1 MDFRDKWG
9 SPEQSNLP
17 ALSDKPLILRS
28 TMSDVTGPLDGVK
41 ILDLTR
47 ILAGPYCTQILGD
60 LGAEVIKIE
69 RPLKGDDTRR
79 FAPPF
84 LLDEQGAETSESA
97 YFLSANRNKKSV
109 VIDFTK
115 PAGQK
120 LIRRLIAMSDVV
132 VENFK
137 TGTLKKY
144 GLSYDDVRSD
154 NPRLIYCSITG
165 FGQTGPYANRPG
177 YDFLIQG
184 MGGIMSLTG
193 EPNGSPQKV
202 GVSIADLMTGMYA
215 AVAINAA
222 IYRAKITG
230 AGQSVDIGM
239 LDVHVA
245 WLANIGMNYL
255 HAGDL
260 GRLGNDHPNIVP
272 YRPFKSA
279 DGQIIIVV
287 GNDEQFKRFC
297 EIAECRELADDSRFQ
312 TNEMRV
318 RNREDLTEIL
328 DPIIAARP
336 SAFWLK
342 ELEAQNVGCGPINN
356 LAQVFNDPQVIARK
370 MVHEMRHS
378 ANGGTTARLLAS
390 PIKMSETPV
399 TYRHAPPLLGEHTVE
414 VMSVM
419 LGLDGSE
426 IEELCDLGVLN

>member
-1 MDFRDKWG
+1 M
-9 SPEQSNLP
+9 
-17 ALSDKPLILRS
+17 
-28 TMSDVTGPLDGVK
+28 TDVTGPLHGVK

-60 LGAEVIKIE
+60 LGAEVTKIE
-69 RPLKGDDTRR
+69 RPWKGDDTRR

-115 PAGQK
+115 PAGQI

-144 GLSYDDVRSD
+144 GLSYDDVKSD
-154 NPRLIYCSITG
+154 NPRLVYCSITG
-165 FGQTGPYANRPG
+165 FGQTGPYATRPG

-193 EPNGSPQKV
+193 EPDGSPQRV

-230 AGQSVDIGM
+230 VGQSVDIGM

-245 WLANIGMNYL
+245 WLANVGMNYL
-255 HAGDL
+255 YAGDL

-272 YRPFKSA
+272 YRPFKCA

-287 GNDEQFKRFC
+287 GNDEQFRRFC
-297 EIAECRELADDSRFQ
+297 EIAECRELANDSRFQ

-318 RNREDLTEIL
+318 RNREDLAEIL
-328 DPIIAARP
+328 DPIVAARP

-342 ELEAQNVGCGPINN
+342 ELEAQNIGCGPINN
-356 LAQVFNDPQVIARK
+356 LAQVFNDPQVIARE

-414 VMSVM
+414 VMSDI
-419 LGLDGSE
+419 LGLDDSE

>member
-1 MDFRDKWG
+1 M
-9 SPEQSNLP
+9 
-17 ALSDKPLILRS
+17 
-28 TMSDVTGPLDGVK
+28 TDVTGPLHGVK
-41 ILDLTR
+41 VLDLTR
-47 ILAGPYCTQILGD
+47 ILAGPSCTQMLGD
-60 LGAEVIKIE
+60 LGAEVTKIE
-69 RPLKGDDTRR
+69 RPRKGDDTRR

-84 LLDEQGAETSESA
+84 LLDEQGAKTTESV

-115 PAGQK
+115 PAGQE

-144 GLSYDDVRSD
+144 GLSYDDVKSD
-154 NPRLIYCSITG
+154 NPQLVYCSITG
-165 FGQTGPYANRPG
+165 FGQTGPYATRPG

-193 EPNGSPQKV
+193 EPDGSPQRV
-202 GVSIADLMTGMYA
+202 GVSIADLMAGMYA

-222 IYRAKITG
+222 IYRAKS
-230 AGQSVDIGM
+230 AGIGQYIDIGM

-245 WLANIGMNYL
+245 WLANVGMNYL

-287 GNDEQFKRFC
+287 GNDEQFRRFC
-297 EIAECRELADDSRFQ
+297 KIAECPELANDPRFQ
-312 TNEMRV
+312 TNETRV
-318 RNREDLTEIL
+318 RNREDLAEIL
-328 DPIIAARP
+328 DPIVAARP

-342 ELEAQNVGCGPINN
+342 ELEAQSIGCGPINN
-356 LAQVFNDPQVIARK
+356 LAQVFDDPQVIARE

-390 PIKMSETPV
+390 PIKMSDTPV

-414 VMSVM
+414 VMSEI
-419 LGLDGSE
+419 LGLDDSE
-426 IEELCDLGVLN
+426 IEELCELGVLD

>member
-1 MDFRDKWG
+1 M
-9 SPEQSNLP
+9 
-17 ALSDKPLILRS
+17 
-28 TMSDVTGPLDGVK
+28 TDVAGPLHGVK

-47 ILAGPYCTQILGD
+47 ILAGPYCTQMLGD

-69 RPLKGDDTRR
+69 RPGKGDDTRK

-84 LLDEQGAETSESA
+84 LVDEQGTQTSESA

-120 LIRRLIAMSDVV
+120 LIRRLMAMSDVV

-137 TGTLKKY
+137 TGTLKRY
-144 GLSYDDVRSD
+144 DLSYDDVKSD
-154 NPRLIYCSITG
+154 NPQLVYCSITG

-193 EPNGSPQKV
+193 EPDGSPQKV
-202 GVSIADLMTGMYA
+202 GVPIADLMAGMYA

-222 IYRAKITG
+222 VYRAKNTG
-230 AGQSVDIGM
+230 VGQFIDIGM
-239 LDVHVA
+239 LDTHVA
-245 WLANIGMNYL
+245 WLANVGMNYL
-255 HAGDL
+255 YADNL

-272 YRPFKSA
+272 YRPYKTA

-287 GNDEQFKRFC
+287 GNDEQFRRFC
-297 EIAECRELADDSRFQ
+297 KIAECDELVSDSRFE

-318 RNREDLTEIL
+318 RNRGKLAAIL
-328 DPIIAARP
+328 EPIVAARP

-342 ELEAQNVGCGPINN
+342 ELKAQNIGCGPINN
-356 LAQVFNDPQVIARK
+356 LQQVFDDPQVIARE

-378 ANGGTTARLLAS
+378 ANGGTNARLLAS
-390 PIKMSETPV
+390 PIKLSETPV

-414 VMSVM
+414 VMSGI
-419 LGLDGSE
+419 LGLDDSE
-426 IEELCDLGVLN
+426 IGELSDLGVIN

>member
-1 MDFRDKWG
+1 M
-9 SPEQSNLP
+9 
-17 ALSDKPLILRS
+17 
-28 TMSDVTGPLDGVK
+28 TDVAGPLHGVK

-47 ILAGPYCTQILGD
+47 ILAGPYCTQMLGD

-69 RPLKGDDTRR
+69 RPGNGDDTRK

-84 LLDEQGAETSESA
+84 LVDEQGTQTSESA

-120 LIRRLIAMSDVV
+120 LIRRLMAMSDVV

-144 GLSYDDVRSD
+144 DLSYDDVKSD
-154 NPRLIYCSITG
+154 NPQLVYCSITG

-193 EPNGSPQKV
+193 EPDGSPQKV
-202 GVSIADLMTGMYA
+202 GVPIADLMAGMYA

-222 IYRAKITG
+222 VYRAKNTG
-230 AGQSVDIGM
+230 VGQFIDIGM
-239 LDVHVA
+239 LDTHVA
-245 WLANIGMNYL
+245 WLANVGMNYL
-255 HAGDL
+255 YADNL

-272 YRPFKSA
+272 YRPYKTA

-287 GNDEQFKRFC
+287 GNDEQFRRFC
-297 EIAECRELADDSRFQ
+297 KIAECDELVSDSRFE

-318 RNREDLTEIL
+318 RNRGKLAAIL
-328 DPIIAARP
+328 EPIVTARP

-342 ELEAQNVGCGPINN
+342 ELEAQNIGCGPINN
-356 LAQVFNDPQVIARK
+356 LEQVFDDPQVIARE
-370 MVHEMRHS
+370 MVHDMRHS
-378 ANGGTTARLLAS
+378 ANGGTNARLLAS

-414 VMSVM
+414 VMSGI
-419 LGLDGSE
+419 LGLDDSE
-426 IEELCDLGVLN
+426 IGELSDLGVIN